1 MVEPFAGAA
10 QSCDLYLF
18 HYIVTNIMS
27 RQCSESIFV
36 NEMQPKVVA
45 LAITRHKGYHFSNFF
60 QSANGWQI
68 TIHQT
73 RQRKGGDH
81 VGQLS
86 VH

>member
-1 MVEPFAGAA
+1 MVGPFFGVA
-10 QSCDLYLF
+10 QSRDLYQF
-18 HYIVTNIMS
+18 YFRVTNIMS
-27 RQCSESIFV
+27 RQSSESIFV

-45 LAITRHKGYHFSNFF
+45 LAITRHKAYHFSNFF

-81 VGQLS
+81 VGQLP